1 MRIDLVKS
9 LKDNINSDI
18 DIIEINNNFY
28 NTKSELTLINQ
39 DLIDNVSQVV
49 DRFTCFNNSINK
61 NINQL
66 VDNFESFD
74 QNIAKEFK
82 ENGFRKFSKA
92 ITNK

>member
-1 MRIDLVKS
+1 MRIDLDKS
-9 LKDNINSDI
+9 IKDNINSDI
-18 DIIEINNNFY
+18 DIIEINNNFC

-39 DLIDNVSQVV
+39 DLIDNVYQVV
-49 DRFTCFNNSINK
+49 DRFNCFNNSINK

-92 ITNK
+92 ITSK

>member
-1 MRIDLVKS
+1 M
-9 LKDNINSDI
+9 
-18 DIIEINNNFY
+18 
-28 NTKSELTLINQ
+28 TLINQ

-49 DRFTCFNNSINK
+49 DRFNSFNDGINR